1 VPQAAVQQLQDLYQ
15 VGVVTADDRI
25 EIRAVRVGP
34 RLGAQWIVEE
44 GLRPDERVVV
54 DGLVRVKAGEKVR
67 PRLVAG

>member
-1 VPQAAVQQLQDLYQ
+1 VQQLQDLYQ

-34 RLGAQWIVEE
+34 RLGPQWVIDS
-44 GLRPDERVVV
+44 GLQPGERVVV

-67 PRLVAG
+67 PKPVS